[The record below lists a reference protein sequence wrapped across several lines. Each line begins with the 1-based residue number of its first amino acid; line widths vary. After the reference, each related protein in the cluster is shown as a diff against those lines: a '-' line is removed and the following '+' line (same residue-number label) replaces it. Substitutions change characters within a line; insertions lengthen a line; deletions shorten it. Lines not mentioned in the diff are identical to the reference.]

1 MNWTEGVLA
10 RHVPGGRGKQLL
22 RRQRQHFAKART
34 GALNSTRRTSSSPRP
49 PNPGSRPAPALHATH
64 SPEPPEDRLAD
75 LAHGR
80 PGGGD
85 RSIAD
90 KKRKL
95 LLKDDWTGVK
105 IQKPLHHPSTSHR
118 ATPRLP
124 PWPPH
129 KDGALPRAGHV
140 LERRYNARMKSS
152 RNRHESS
159 PALGDIRIRIGS
171 QEARFGE
178 SSSMGRRASH
188 REPPGT
194 KQDDLTS
201 SPYFQSS
208 CKFILFLTWYACT
221 LQNAACAKKAG
232 GGGVNMSSSPCATPS
247 RCLTQERRQAARR
260 ARRAGSSSSSLSRAV
275 TPPVRRRIHQL
286 VRSPLFGPVSHG
298 SNPQDS
304 TMAQVGPREPVVTAS
319 LQEENERWR
328 DLMCSSP
335 NTRMAGSNL
344 SRPVVS
350 PGVSALCDAIPSVRQ
365 TGLGRQGPSS
375 HGSASDGSDI
385 QGERHL
391 GEYEDSSTGSAE
403 QDVADQAPR
412 RVPKIPPE
420 SMPNF
425 SLPAH
430 FLLSTSPTPSSDM
443 QNDVCPRA
451 ESKET
456 WPDVELPELHEK
468 QQASQPFAS
477 NMLHTNS
484 QLRGPV
490 REGTKVRDKGE
501 EHEAWMKSIVSDS
514 SSEGVYQQAL
524 LEAKSDASR
533 ALQQR
538 AQIQPARKRTPDAA
552 IRGLPTKRISTADA
566 AAREKAAAGSPA
578 SSSGASD
585 IHSFVTTLLPSGFD
599 EDCESDDSMQG
610 NASKSGGAPGEY
622 HAPGPTYPQTRDM
635 DSVAAEPSWSGL
647 FEDGEAPSPT
657 YLAVPDIDSVT
668 AEPSLTTGT
677 TISTPADEPKMPF
690 KFAAPKPFVRKHATH
705 KPGYLSSGPAL
716 PLLSNQRQGRQRGA
730 RGRGAARK
738 RSGQTVIRQLPNYYA
753 DPIEEF
759 GDEETNAAK
768 NPKSPPLF
776 GALET
781 E

>member
-34 GALNSTRRTSSSPRP
+34 GALNSTRRTSSSPRS

-140 LERRYNARMKSS
+140 LERRYNARMKSG

-188 REPPGT
+188 REPSGT

-208 CKFILFLTWYACT
+208 RRGRRSQYVLESMRNTEQMSYPRKT
-221 LQNAACAKKAG
+221 AG
-232 GGGVNMSSSPCATPS
+232 GKTGKACRKQLLVIISGRNPASSAPNSP
-247 RCLTQERRQAARR
+247 ARPFP
-260 ARRAGSSSSSLSRAV
+260 A
-275 TPPVRRRIHQL
+275 
-286 VRSPLFGPVSHG
+286 
-298 SNPQDS
+298 
-304 TMAQVGPREPVVTAS
+304 PRPCIT
-319 LQEENERWR
+319 W
-328 DLMCSSP
+328 
-335 NTRMAGSNL
+335 MAGSNL
-344 SRPVVS
+344 SRPVIS
-350 PGVSALCDAIPSVRQ
+350 PGVSALCDAIPSVRE

-490 REGTKVRDKGE
+490 REGAKVRDKGE

-552 IRGLPTKRISTADA
+552 IRGLPTKRISTTYA

-610 NASKSGGAPGEY
+610 NASKSGGAPAEY

-635 DSVAAEPSWSGL
+635 DSVAAEPSRSGL

-657 YLAVPDIDSVT
+657 YPAVPDIDSVT

-753 DPIEEF
+753 DPIEES

-768 NPKSPPLF
+768 SPKSPPLF